1 LHVYTRIIVDQNHI
15 TISDMNRIK
24 EILKIQGRSQAW
36 LAEQIGRS
44 YVVTTNYCNN
54 KTQPSLFILRKIAKA
69 LDVDIR
75 DLLSQTKDGVLSMI
89 MRTPRS
95 KNNTKRSSRTKT
107 AASSLR
113 TNKLRKAL
121 KKSPRT
127 AHAKKRV

>member
-1 LHVYTRIIVDQNHI
+1 
-15 TISDMNRIK
+15 MNRIK
-24 EILKIQGRSQAW
+24 EILKVQGRSQAW

-75 DLLSQTKDGVLSMI
+75 DLLSHTKDGVLSLI

-95 KNNTKRSSRTKT
+95 SNRLRRSQNAASTLRAAKHRKSLKKSQRPSRTK
-107 AASSLR
+107 
-113 TNKLRKAL
+113 
-121 KKSPRT
+121 
-127 AHAKKRV
+127 KRSATH